1 MRPNLV
7 LIGFMGTGKTSV
19 GRLIAARLRF
29 QFFDID
35 TLVAER
41 ARLEIPEIF
50 ARHGETHFRDL
61 ETSALESCG
70 HLTRSVFATGG
81 GIVIRAHNRILLREL
96 GFVVQLTAT
105 EEVIFD
111 RVSRNAHRPLLQTA
125 DPRATISEMIVA
137 RRSLYEEVAQLTID
151 TSERNHQ
158 QTAEEIV
165 AAARAAFGWQ
175 GAGT

>member
-19 GRLIAARLRF
+19 GRLIAAKLRF
-29 QFFDID
+29 QFFDLD
-35 TLVAER
+35 ALVAER
-41 ARLEIPEIF
+41 AGLEIPEIF

-81 GIVIRAHNRILLREL
+81 GIVIRAYNRTLLREL
-96 GFVVQLTAT
+96 GFVVQLTAR
-105 EEVIFD
+105 EEVIFE

-125 DPRATISEMIVA
+125 DPRGTIAEMLVA
-137 RRSLYEEVAQLTID
+137 RRPHYEAAAQLTVD
-151 TSERNHQ
+151 TSERSHQ
-158 QTAEEIV
+158 ETAEQII

-175 GAGT
+175 ATT